1 MVRSAFPR
9 RRRRLR
15 IGLGALP
22 FLVAVALTGGQLP
35 GAAAVGT
42 GTQAA
47 TGVKGHAA
55 LAADG
60 VSSPT
65 LTFSDAAAQATL
77 GNAYNLAT
85 TNLLTTNTVTY
96 DPSTYNTSGLMQN
109 PPGTFI
115 RAGGGYSQPWTRDAS
130 VNSWNAASLLEP
142 QVAENTLW
150 SVVDKQSNGQLVLQ
164 QDNETWDEVV
174 WMTAAWNQYLVTGD
188 RTFLA
193 NAYQTATNTLALRES
208 AAYNSSYGL
217 FEGPAF
223 FNDGIAGYPAP
234 PADATESQGSYVG
247 SYAATSTMMTLS
259 TNELYYNAFRTTALM
274 AGALGEPA
282 ATVSSF
288 NNQAAALKTA
298 INNDFWIPSKGMY
311 GYFIHG
317 ADSMQGQLDQTEEGT
332 GLSFAILFGIA
343 SPAQAQ
349 SIMQNTD
356 IQPAGIVD
364 TYPNFARYSTA
375 QPGRHNVIVWPM
387 VEGYWADAA
396 AQSGDQTRFA
406 SEVESLASLA
416 DNANEF
422 WEAYN
427 AQTGV
432 PDGGWQTGSHWSPAP
447 DQTWSATAYLRMIY
461 DDTFG
466 MDFTTNGV
474 TFQPTLPAGWGDV
487 TLTGV
492 QYRGATLNIALHGS
506 GNVISAFKLDGTT
519 TTNTTIPTTLTGTH
533 SVDITLSNG
542 QSNAVTGNAG
552 LCLDVRGGATA
563 DLTPVQLYTCDG
575 TNSQQWNVVTAN
587 NTLRSLGKCLDV
599 DNGGTGDGTTVDL
612 YTCNATGAQT
622 WVPQS
627 NGSLLNPQSGK
638 CLDDPNS
645 STTAGTQLQLFD
657 CNGTVAQT
665 WVLPDTAAVVGYDGL
680 CMDLRTGNT
689 ADGTA
694 VQVYTCNGSNAQRW
708 SVVPSNNTV
717 ELLGKC
723 LDAAGGAT
731 TDGTLV
737 DLYTCNGTGAQTWVP
752 QSNGSLL
759 NPQSGKCLDDPGYST
774 TAGTQLDIWDC
785 NGGTNQHWTLPL
797 TV

>member
-1 MVRSAFPR
+1 MLRFTLWSGR
-9 RRRRLR
+9 RGLR
-15 IGLGALP
+15 AGPGALV
-22 FLVAVALTGGQLP
+22 LA
-35 GAAAVGT
+35 
-42 GTQAA
+42 
-47 TGVKGHAA
+47 AA
-55 LAADG
+55 LALTAAPTVAGPATATASSPGTGDHVTLTADDG
-60 VSSPT
+60 PSSPT
-65 LTFSDAAAQATL
+65 LTFANAAAQSTL
-77 GNAYNLAT
+77 GSAYNLAIK
-85 TNLLTTNTVTY
+85 NLLTTNTVTY

-174 WMTAAWNQYLVTGD
+174 WMTAAWNQYLLTGD

-193 NAYQTATNTLALRES
+193 NAYQTAVNTLALRQS

-217 FEGPAF
+217 FTGPAF

-247 SYAATSTMMTLS
+247 SYAATNTMMTLS
-259 TNELYYNAFRTTALM
+259 TNELYYNAYRTTALM
-274 AGALGEPA
+274 ASALGQP
-282 ATVSSF
+282 TSQVNSLNS
-288 NNQAAALKTA
+288 QAAALKTA

-375 QPGRHNVIVWPM
+375 EPGRHNVTVWPM

-396 AQSGDQTRFA
+396 AQSGDQARFA
-406 SEVESLASLA
+406 SEVENLAELA
-416 DNANEF
+416 DSSGEF

-427 AQTGV
+427 AQTGA

-466 MDFTTNGV
+466 MDFTTNGI

-492 QYRGATLNIALHGS
+492 QYRGATLNISLHGS
-506 GNVISAFKLDGTT
+506 GNVISAFTLDGTT
-519 TTNTTIPTTLTGTH
+519 TSDTTIPTSLTGTH
-533 SVDITLSNG
+533 TVDITLTNG
-542 QSNAVTGNAG
+542 QARTITGNAG
-552 LCLDVRGGATA
+552 LCVDVRGASTA
-563 DLTPVQLYTCDG
+563 NLTPVQLYTCDG
-575 TNSQQWNVVTAN
+575 TNAQQWNVVTADN
-587 NTLRSLGKCLDV
+587 SLRSLGECLDV
-599 DNGGTGDGTTVDL
+599 NDGGTADGTTVDL
-612 YTCNATGAQT
+612 YTCNATGAQV

-627 NGSLLNPQSGK
+627 NGELLNPQSGK
-638 CLDDPNS
+638 CLDDPNASTS
-645 STTAGTQLQLFD
+645 SGTQLEIWD
-657 CNGTVAQT
+657 CNGGSNQIWT
-665 WVLPDTAAVVGYDGL
+665 LPDTSAITGNAGL
-680 CMDLRTGNT
+680 CVDLRAADT
-689 ADGTA
+689 ADLTP
-694 VQVYTCNGSNAQRW
+694 VQLYTCNGTDAQRW
-708 SVVPSNNTV
+708 SVVTAGNTL
-717 ELLGKC
+717 ELMGKC
-723 LDAAGGAT
+723 LDVNDGGTA
-731 TDGTLV
+731 DGTTV
-737 DLYTCNGTGAQTWVP
+737 DLYTCNASGAQVWVP
-752 QSNGSLL
+752 QSNGELL
-759 NPQSGKCLDDPGYST
+759 NPQSGKCLDDPNAST
-774 TAGTQLDIWDC
+774 SSGTQLEIWDC
-785 NGGTNQHWTLPL
+785 NGGSNQIWKLPAA
-797 TV
+797 V